1 MPLGTP
7 CLAAITLNA
16 NGGGVAAVSR
26 LMWRVFEERWPGK
39 SRLITLLDDN
49 TAAVSVTS
57 STATRLRFG
66 TQMARVQAVQ
76 HCDWIMY
83 GHLSVAKVQAF
94 VPPAWQRPYA
104 VFIHGVEIWRPL
116 SDAEKRVLRAA
127 SLRVAN
133 SRFTAARVR
142 EMHPDIGDVA
152 ACPLTIPPVQHG
164 GAVPIST
171 RQFDIGRRAVLVVA
185 RLAANERY
193 KGHDEL
199 LESWPLVARH
209 VPDARLVFAGKGDD
223 AARLEAKARELGL
236 GGQVL
241 FTGFVSD
248 HELHRLYREA
258 AVFAMPSRNEGFG
271 LVYLEAMSH
280 GLPCVG
286 ALDDA
291 ASEIILDGTT
301 GFLVR
306 QSDREGLADRLVR
319 LLTDEP
325 LRTELGG
332 RGRQRALQEFGYE
345 RFASNLVTLL
355 QSAFEPRLVSDRR
368 TAAAS

>member
-1 MPLGTP
+1 MPGTTAP

-26 LMWRVFEERWPGK
+26 LMWRVFEDRWPGN
-39 SRLITLLDDN
+39 SCLITLLDDR
-49 TAAVSVTS
+49 AAAMSLKS

-66 TQMARVQAVQ
+66 AQMARVQSGQ
-76 HCDWIMY
+76 QCGWIMY
-83 GHLSVAKVQAF
+83 GHFSVAKVQAF
-94 VPPAWQRPYA
+94 VPAGLQRPYA
-104 VFIHGVEIWRPL
+104 VFIHGVEIWRAL
-116 SDAEKRVLRAA
+116 SDSEKRVLRGA

-133 SRFTAARVR
+133 SKFTAARVR
-142 EMHPDIGDVA
+142 EMHPDIGDVV
-152 ACPLTIPPVQHG
+152 ACPLTIPPVPQSG
-164 GAVPIST
+164 TSPST
-171 RQFDIGRRAVLVVA
+171 RQFDLGRRSVLVVA

-193 KGHDEL
+193 KGHDQL
-199 LESWPLVARH
+199 LEAWPLIAKQ

-223 AARLEAKARELGL
+223 AARLEAKARDLGL
-236 GGQVL
+236 GNAVL

-248 HELHRLYREA
+248 HELHQLYREA

-271 LVYLEAMSH
+271 LVYLEAMTR
-280 GLPCVG
+280 GLPCIG

-291 ASEIILDGTT
+291 AGEIILDGTT

-306 QSDREGLADRLVR
+306 QSDRTALADRVVT

-325 LRTELGG
+325 LRTAMGG

-345 RFASNLVTLL
+345 RFASNLVGLL
-355 QSAFEPRLVSDRR
+355 ESAFEPQPVSHR
-368 TAAAS
+368 TSAAAS